1 MAKKPTAATSAR
13 QAKIDAARKKSRNTG
28 GGANRIVVGA
38 VVAVVA
44 IVAVVAGVVITESN
58 RQKRV
63 GTSTATPAGVGAMG
77 EGFVANKDVQ
87 LVAGA
92 PTLEVYED
100 FQCPACAEFEQAVG
114 PTIKQLADDGKI
126 RLVYHLKTFLDANLR
141 TTHSLAMGNAAMCA
155 ADAGKFQAFHD
166 TVYANMPAQE
176 GQGWTSSQTEGF
188 AEEAGITGD
197 AKETWQTCVD
207 ERTYATY
214 VESTE
219 ESSAK
224 AGVNATPTI
233 RLAGKTLDLNSV
245 RDSAGLVAAVEA
257 ATT

>member
-1 MAKKPTAATSAR
+1 MAKKPTGATSAR
-13 QAKIDAARKKSRNTG
+13 QAKIDAARRNTG
-28 GGANRIVVGA
+28 GGANKIVVGA
-38 VVAVVA
+38 VVAVLA

-58 RQKRV
+58 KQKRV
-63 GTSTATPAGVGAMG
+63 GTSTAVPAGAGAMG

-87 LVAGA
+87 LVGGA

-100 FQCPACAEFEQAVG
+100 FQCPACAEFERAMG
-114 PTIKQLADDGKI
+114 PTIKGLADDGKV

-166 TVYANMPAQE
+166 AVYANMPAQE
-176 GQGWTSSQTEGF
+176 GQGWTTAQTEGF
-188 AEEAGITGD
+188 AEEAGITGGAKD
-197 AKETWQTCVD
+197 AWTTCVD

-219 ESSAK
+219 ESSSK

-233 RLAGKTLDLNSV
+233 RLAGSTLDLNAV

-257 ATT
+257 ATK